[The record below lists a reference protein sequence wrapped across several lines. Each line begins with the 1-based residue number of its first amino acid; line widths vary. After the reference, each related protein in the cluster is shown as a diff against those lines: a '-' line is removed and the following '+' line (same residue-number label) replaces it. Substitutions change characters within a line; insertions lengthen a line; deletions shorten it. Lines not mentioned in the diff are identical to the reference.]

1 MNAQRVTPASAAGQ
15 AGAVAGSGTSAGT
28 RQAGDPAPLPLRV
41 VDFSLEQ
48 ALSASPAGADPS
60 VHDLLRVL
68 RTQTPPAVAGGWLVY
83 LQTPLARLYERQAG
97 QGGFAHGMA
106 AMLVLPAR
114 GLEEFRGAGCSV
126 FDVEAATVIGAS
138 LPDAGGTGTRSLPRL
153 YGFDATRLETD
164 WRPPQERHWQAMSLP
179 LLLPGW
185 RAVPGQGL
193 HAGWQALMAQEGS
206 TERTLV
212 EWLEQVAHQF
222 RASLWAPTR
231 RALLGSHGAD
241 EVDMQLDRLSV
252 TLTAAEQAVA
262 RTAVQAFMGHL
273 DTLVVQGCI
282 ARRGA
287 LRPAEYN
294 WVADG
299 ATARAWQWRMEAL
312 EIFPGLCTSAV
323 PPTLPIQVPTSMTRR
338 SAALRRLKR
347 WAEDPAV
354 RGAYTLCE
362 AVDQGLPLVR
372 HLARTFSIKPVAIRA
387 LRGVGAGDVALL
399 QAPPLGWPDLL
410 RALDAIAPE
419 RHPRTPV
426 AWQGFTLLY
435 TEALHAWRVVH
446 SLNIGLGQRFMVDVL
461 RPWLARAGRDWDFA
475 ATRWRDGFQRVDGLH
490 VAAAWGQDLKTLMAS
505 PGVPAEQRQQI
516 VEALSRAPLPLWQRM
531 VEEREAWQPPEQPLP
546 REPPHPEPAPG
557 WWWRGMRDAA
567 LPQEHAGPWHRL
579 EKEVSLDVGLTVTPL
594 HSVDRLR
601 READKMQHCI
611 HTYTRQ
617 IASMPQ
623 LAFALGDD
631 GAGDRSTAL
640 LGYRRG
646 WEGGWHV
653 QVLQHKAVRNRPTSP
668 ACDAAL
674 NRLVLRLTALETRDA
689 MDRVE
694 HARVLRLQA
703 MQAAG
708 TLVEPPW
715 RADARAAAARR
726 AEHAAAQA
734 ETVLRALH
742 VLRRAGMACQA

>member
-48 ALSASPAGADPS
+48 ALSASPARADPS
-60 VHDLLRVL
+60 VHDLLRVF

-114 GLEEFRGAGCSV
+114 GLEAFRGAGCSV

-294 WVADG
+294 WVSDG

-461 RPWLARAGRDWDFA
+461 RPWLARAGRDWDAA
-475 ATRWRDGFQRVDGLH
+475 ATRWRDGFQRVDGMH

-505 PGVPAEQRQQI
+505 PGVPAERRQQI
-516 VEALSRAPLPLWQRM
+516 FEALSRAP
-531 VEEREAWQPPEQPLP
+531 
-546 REPPHPEPAPG
+546 
-557 WWWRGMRDAA
+557 
-567 LPQEHAGPWHRL
+567 
-579 EKEVSLDVGLTVTPL
+579 
-594 HSVDRLR
+594 
-601 READKMQHCI
+601 
-611 HTYTRQ
+611 
-617 IASMPQ
+617 
-623 LAFALGDD
+623 
-631 GAGDRSTAL
+631 
-640 LGYRRG
+640 
-646 WEGGWHV
+646 
-653 QVLQHKAVRNRPTSP
+653 
-668 ACDAAL
+668 
-674 NRLVLRLTALETRDA
+674 
-689 MDRVE
+689 
-694 HARVLRLQA
+694 
-703 MQAAG
+703 
-708 TLVEPPW
+708 
-715 RADARAAAARR
+715 
-726 AEHAAAQA
+726 
-734 ETVLRALH
+734 
-742 VLRRAGMACQA
+742 